1 MSEEQVA
8 PTVAPDQGPPARSS
22 NALAIAGWITAVLV
36 PLPVGM
42 VIGGILASRDDKRG
56 KYILGVSIGIAVI
69 WIVSL
74 VLILNAAE
82 HQAVRSY
89 YEEPY

>member
-1 MSEEQVA
+1 MSEEPVA
-8 PTVAPDQGPPARSS
+8 PRPAPDQAVPKSS
-22 NALAIAGWITAVLV
+22 NALAIAGWVTAILF

-56 KYILGVSIGIAVI
+56 RYILGVSIAVAVI
-69 WIVSL
+69 WIISFV
-74 VLILNAAE
+74 VILHAAE